1 MRKIIASIDMGS
13 DSLKLVVGE
22 FMRNKLN
29 ILAVS
34 ECPSNGIKKGY
45 VVDSNLVIDSLKEV
59 FTRAEDMIGL
69 PIRKVVACIP
79 SQNTEFEISEGMTS
93 ITHED
98 QVIRS
103 IDVIR
108 AMQAASYNKIR
119 EEEELAS
126 IIPISFKINDDE
138 VVKNPI
144 GVSSE
149 KLKVKTVLI
158 TVPRK
163 NVHPLID
170 CLEKI
175 GVEVIDIALTSLGDY
190 ETLKNDNTKEKSG
203 IIINLGKDTTT
214 ISVFN
219 KGILLNTEVLELGS
233 SNIVSDLS
241 FVYKINLKD
250 AKMVNDNLCL
260 AHPRASNPSNI
271 IEITNELGENIKINQ
286 YEASSIAYSRL
297 EEIMKLVKKQINL
310 LTKKEIHY
318 IMITGGLTEMPDF
331 QLLIEE
337 TFGHNAKI
345 ANVPYI
351 GARNNKFSS
360 SIGLIKY
367 YENKLRLRNKEFS
380 IYNLEEQEELSGYGR
395 KINFSENSVLGK
407 LFGYFFD
414 N

>member
-1 MRKIIASIDMGS
+1 MRKIIASIDLGS
-13 DSLKLVVGE
+13 NSLKLVVGE

-34 ECPSNGIKKGY
+34 ECPTLGIKKGY
-45 VVDSNLVIDSLKEV
+45 VVDTNLVINSLKEV
-59 FTRAEDMIGL
+59 FKRAEDMIGL
-69 PIRKVVACIP
+69 PIKKVIACIP

-93 ITHED
+93 ITSED
-98 QVIRS
+98 QTIRS
-103 IDVIR
+103 IDIIR

-126 IIPISFKINDDE
+126 IIPVSFKINEDE
-138 VVKNPI
+138 IVKNPI
-144 GVSSE
+144 GLQAE

-170 CLEKI
+170 CIEKI
-175 GVEVIDIALTSLGDY
+175 GVEVIDIALASLGDY
-190 ETLKNDNTKEKSG
+190 ETLKNESMKDKTG
-203 IIINLGKDTTT
+203 IMINMGEDTT
-214 ISVFN
+214 IVSVFN

-233 SNIVSDLS
+233 SNIDNDLS
-241 FVYKINLKD
+241 FVYKITRKD
-250 AKMVNDNLCL
+250 AKLIKNSLCL
-260 AHPRASNPSNI
+260 AHPRLANPANI
-271 IEITNELGENIKINQ
+271 IECTNDLGEMIKVNQ
-286 YEASSIAYSRL
+286 YEASSIANSRL
-297 EEIMKLVKKQINL
+297 MEILKLVKKQINL

-318 IMITGGLTEMPDF
+318 IMITGGLTEIPDF
-331 QLLIEE
+331 PLLIEE
-337 TFGHNAKI
+337 MFGHNVKI
-345 ANVPYI
+345 ASVPYI
-351 GARNNKFSS
+351 GARNNKFST
-360 SIGLIKY
+360 SIGLIRY

-380 IYNLEEQEELSGYGR
+380 IYNLEEQEELSGFGR

>member
-1 MRKIIASIDMGS
+1 MRKIIASIDLGS
-13 DSLKLVVGE
+13 NSLKLVVGE

-34 ECPSNGIKKGY
+34 EYPTLGIKKGY
-45 VVDSNLVIDSLKEV
+45 VVDTNLVINSLKEV
-59 FTRAEDMIGL
+59 FKRAEDMIGL
-69 PIRKVVACIP
+69 PIKKVIACIP

-93 ITHED
+93 ITSED
-98 QVIRS
+98 QTIRS
-103 IDVIR
+103 IDIIR

-126 IIPISFKINDDE
+126 IIPVSFKINEDE
-138 VVKNPI
+138 IVKNPI
-144 GVSSE
+144 GLQAE

-170 CLEKI
+170 CIEKI
-175 GVEVIDIALTSLGDY
+175 GVEVIDIALASLGDY
-190 ETLKNDNTKEKSG
+190 ETLKNESMKDKTG
-203 IIINLGKDTTT
+203 IMINMGEDTT
-214 ISVFN
+214 IVSVFN

-233 SNIVSDLS
+233 SNIDNDLS
-241 FVYKINLKD
+241 FVYKITRKD
-250 AKMVNDNLCL
+250 AKLIKNSLCL
-260 AHPRASNPSNI
+260 AHPRLANPANI
-271 IEITNELGENIKINQ
+271 IECTNDLGEMIKVNQ
-286 YEASSIAYSRL
+286 YEASSIANSRL
-297 EEIMKLVKKQINL
+297 MEILKLVKKQINL

-318 IMITGGLTEMPDF
+318 IMITGGLTEIPDF
-331 QLLIEE
+331 PLLIEE
-337 TFGHNAKI
+337 MFGHNVKI
-345 ANVPYI
+345 ASVPYI
-351 GARNNKFSS
+351 GARNNKFST
-360 SIGLIKY
+360 SIGLIRY

-380 IYNLEEQEELSGYGR
+380 IYNLEEQEELSGFGR